1 MLESAEKVHPEKGKH
16 DFWFRVTQYNGNR
29 AWCQMSPVI
38 NVLLTLNL
46 SSDYLADYL
55 NRFYDHHKAIVTYA
69 FHQDKKLLQ
78 EIRDQNESAKRK
90 SIENL
95 KRIRLS
101 N

>member
-1 MLESAEKVHPEKGKH
+1 
-16 DFWFRVTQYNGNR
+16 
-29 AWCQMSPVI
+29 MSPVI

-46 SSDYLADYL
+46 SSDYLEDYL

-69 FHQDKKLLQ
+69 FHRDQKLLQ

-95 KRIRLS
+95 KRIRS
-101 N
+101 SR